1 MAASQPAVIGLITS
15 RYAILDKNLL
25 INRAVIPFP
34 VKSHRVT
41 PRTLDFSLFFDNI
54 HHTHSPGGPLMP
66 RRYQRQAAR
75 RKPNSSPITQF
86 ILGFVPVYP
95 GMMHIDQVRKAIQF
109 HSDPRLRLSTASEPA
124 SLHARFSTLVK
135 RERLIR
141 TAFGFYARPGQRS
154 DLELHDRWRPKK
166 RMPKPTLS
174 QELRTANAM
183 LR

>member
-1 MAASQPAVIGLITS
+1 
-15 RYAILDKNLL
+15 
-25 INRAVIPFP
+25 
-34 VKSHRVT
+34 
-41 PRTLDFSLFFDNI
+41 
-54 HHTHSPGGPLMP
+54 MP

-183 LR
+183 LREQLGAEPKKRNEKRNLFAPPVAEKPVLSDKFIDMRPEGCLEYPDFAWGNDIFA